1 LDEAGYRMTITC
13 LHTGQSHVDGFTR
26 LFAAEGWDGAVEHI
40 VRDDLLSRAQAE
52 GTEAV
57 AADVAALLA
66 RFTQDDTVLCT
77 CSTLGTLVERLG
89 GDNVLRID
97 RPAMEAA
104 ASYRSVM
111 LAICLESTRA
121 PSVALFQDCANA
133 RAPDVV
139 FCEDAWPYFEA
150 GDMPSFNRA
159 IAQSVG
165 TAMIDAPETECIVL
179 AQASMQGAA
188 PYLMDIGVPVLATPP
203 LAVRRA
209 IKIAR
214 R

>member
-1 LDEAGYRMTITC
+1 MTITC

-40 VRDDLLSRAQAE
+40 VRDDLLSRAQTD

-57 AADVAALLA
+57 AADVGAVLEQ
-66 RFTQDDTVLCT
+66 FTQDDTVLCT

-104 ASYRSVM
+104 ASHRSVM
-111 LAICLESTRA
+111 VAICLESTRA
-121 PSVALFQDCANA
+121 PSVALFQDCAKG
-133 RAPDVV
+133 RMPDVV

-150 GDMPSFNRA
+150 GDMPSFNRT

-165 TAMIDAPETECIVL
+165 AAMVAAPQTDCIVL
-179 AQASMQGAA
+179 AQASMQGTA
-188 PYLMDIGVPVLATPP
+188 PYLMDIGLPVLATPP

>member
-1 LDEAGYRMTITC
+1 MTITC

-26 LFAAEGWDGAVEHI
+26 LFANEGWDGALEHI
-40 VRDDLLSRAQAE
+40 VRPDLLSRAQTNR
-52 GTEAV
+52 TESV
-57 AADVAALLA
+57 AADVAALLDP
-66 RFTQDDTVLCT
+66 FTKADTVLCT
-77 CSTLGTLVERLG
+77 CSTLGALVERLG

-111 LAICLESTRA
+111 LAISLESTRA
-121 PSVALFQDCANA
+121 PSVALFQDCAKG
-133 RAPDVV
+133 RMPDVV
-139 FCEDAWPYFEA
+139 FCKDAWPYFEA
-150 GDMPSFNRA
+150 GDMLGFNRA

-165 TAMIDAPETECIVL
+165 AAMVAAPHTDCIVL

-209 IKIAR
+209 IQIAR
-214 R
+214 Q

>member
-1 LDEAGYRMTITC
+1 MKITC
-13 LHTGQSHVDGFTR
+13 LHTGQSHVEGFTR
-26 LFAAEGWDGAVEHI
+26 LFDAEGWDGAVEHI

-57 AADVAALLA
+57 AADVAAVLE
-66 RFTQDDTVLCT
+66 RFTQADTVLCT
-77 CSTLGTLVERLG
+77 CSTLGALVERLG

-104 ASYRSVM
+104 ACHRSVM

-121 PSVALFQDCANA
+121 PSVALFQDCAKGSVPN
-133 RAPDVV
+133 VV

-150 GDMPSFNRA
+150 GDTLGFNRS

-165 TAMIDAPETECIVL
+165 AAMIAAPQTDCIVL

-188 PYLMDIGVPVLATPP
+188 PYLLDIGLPVLATPP

-209 IKIAR
+209 IKVAR